1 MEYFGYIVAGIVGA
15 WIGWRTRGAIMLY
28 HLSENPE
35 QVIDSLKKIQKIN
48 EAEQAG
54 FNSEDAVKIAEGVK
68 VRAEVI
74 NSNVYLFGLDDNQ
87 FIAQGSS
94 IEDAFLVAKS
104 RFPGKSFWLEK
115 QHISNQTA

>member
-1 MEYFGYIVAGIVGA
+1 MEYFGYVVTGIIGM
-15 WIGWRTRGAIMLY
+15 WIGWRVRGAIMLY

-35 QVIDSLKKIQKIN
+35 KVIDSLKKIQKIN

-54 FNSEDAVKIAEGVK
+54 FEGKDAVAIANGIK

-74 NSNVYLFGLDDNQ
+74 NSSIYLYSLENNE
-87 FIAQGSS
+87 FIAQGNN
-94 IEDAFLVAKS
+94 IEDAFLTAKT

-115 QHISNQTA
+115 NDISNQTA